1 MEDEINGKEKAYSGR
16 DRCEASAGRCAGGAG
31 PAGFGCGNLP
41 SGAIFQLNQM
51 AFRVLASTWITPGC
65 VQFLG
70 EEKRF
75 HTAWVKRRNTRG
87 EQITSAVI
95 PTTDI
100 RRVDGERVR
109 RRQPNTIKPPEELP
123 AKLPWDGLGA
133 TAGRVIR

>member
-1 MEDEINGKEKAYSGR
+1 MVLTMEDEINGKEKAYSGR

-75 HTAWVKRRNTRG
+75 HTGAPG
-87 EQITSAVI
+87 
-95 PTTDI
+95 D
-100 RRVDGERVR
+100 
-109 RRQPNTIKPPEELP
+109 RQ
-123 AKLPWDGLGA
+123 GA
-133 TAGRVIR
+133 GGASPLR